1 MSRRIRRRFT
11 TSMATWIA
19 ALVLTGA
26 GASMA
31 RADVSDLMGMDART
45 RGMGMATLTLC
56 EDYTAAVCNPAAGA
70 LATRISVGLGYS
82 FSLANLKLNG
92 AMNEVLDIR
101 GVPVGFNAP
110 FALGKKMRA
119 AVSLMAYLPDQFLA
133 RVQLVPA
140 YEPRFVL
147 LDNRPHRVVVNLA
160 LSFSPRKWISLG
172 LGATLLANAAG
183 NGITF
188 NVGVKGGKKVGETAI
203 DLVLPIKV
211 APLVGVLIKPM
222 PWLRFGA
229 FYRGAIDLGVALD
242 IVANVDVAGI
252 VTGDAII
259 TLRAVNYYTPHRVEL
274 GVSVDPHPAFT
285 LAAGVAFEMWSL
297 YSGGVADVRI
307 LVDLGLN
314 PPMAQAF
321 WPPDNFQNVVSPRV
335 GAEYRHDF
343 AQNKYR
349 FSARAGYVYA
359 PTPVPAQVGL
369 PSLVDNNRHV
379 LAAGLGFRVNRV
391 AGWYPYPVTLDLG
404 FQYHALAER
413 QTVRNLLSDP
423 MGGGLR
429 SSGSLISLAA
439 SVKLEY

>member
-1 MSRRIRRRFT
+1 MRRL
-11 TSMATWIA
+11 ATLA
-19 ALVLTGA
+19 VALVLCVGA
-26 GASMA
+26 ARGA

-70 LATRISVGLGYS
+70 MATGISVGIGYS
-82 FSLANLKLNG
+82 FSKANLTING
-92 AMNEVLDIR
+92 AVSEVLDIR
-101 GVPVGFNAP
+101 GVPMGFNAP
-110 FALGKKMRA
+110 FALGKKVRA

-133 RVQLVPA
+133 RVQLIPA

-147 LDNRPHRVVVNLA
+147 LDNRPHRVVVNMA
-160 LSFSPRKWISLG
+160 LSVAPLKWLSVG

-203 DLVLPIKV
+203 DLVLPIKL
-211 APLVGVLIKPM
+211 APLAGLLVKPL
-222 PWLRFGA
+222 PWLRFGV
-229 FYRGAIDLGVALD
+229 FYRGAIDLAVALD

-259 TLRAVNYYTPHRVEL
+259 TLRAVNYYTPHRVEV
-274 GVSVDPHPAFT
+274 GVSVDPHPRFT
-285 LAAGVAFEMWSL
+285 LAAGVAYEMWSL
-297 YSGGVADVRI
+297 YSGGVPDVRI

-321 WPPDNFQNVVSPRV
+321 WPPDNFQDVVSPRV

-343 AQNKYR
+343 AKKRYR

-359 PTPVPAQVGL
+359 PTPVPAQIGL

-379 LAAGLGFRVNRV
+379 LAAGLGLRIDRV
-391 AGWYPYPVTLDLG
+391 AGWYPYPVSLDLG
-404 FQYHALAER
+404 FQYHVLAER
-413 QTVRNLLSDP
+413 STVKNLLSDP

-429 SSGSLISLAA
+429 SRGSLISMAV
-439 SVKLEY
+439 SVKLDY

>member
-1 MSRRIRRRFT
+1 VRRL
-11 TSMATWIA
+11 ATLA
-19 ALVLTGA
+19 VALVLGVGA
-26 GASMA
+26 ARGA
-31 RADVSDLMGMDART
+31 RADVSDLMGMDARA

-70 LATRISVGLGYS
+70 MATRISVGVGYS
-82 FSLANLKLNG
+82 YSLANLKLNG
-92 AMNEVLDIR
+92 AVNEVLDIR

-110 FALGKKMRA
+110 FALGKKVRA

-147 LDNRPHRVVVNLA
+147 LDNRPHRVVMNLA
-160 LSFSPRKWISLG
+160 LSVRPWRWLSVG

-203 DLVLPIKV
+203 DLVLPIKI
-211 APLVGVLIKPM
+211 APLAGLLVKPL
-222 PWLRFGA
+222 PWLRFGV

-259 TLRAVNYYTPHRVEL
+259 TLRAVNYYTPHRVEV
-274 GVSVDPHPAFT
+274 GVSVDPHPRFT
-285 LAAGVAFEMWSL
+285 LAAGVAYEMWSL
-297 YSGGVADVRI
+297 YTGGVPDVRI

-314 PPMAQAF
+314 PPMVQAF
-321 WPPDNFQNVVSPRV
+321 WPPDNFGDVVSPRV

-343 AQNKYR
+343 AKKRYR

-369 PSLVDNNRHV
+369 PSLVDNHRHV
-379 LAAGLGFRVNRV
+379 LAAGVGFRVGRV
-391 AGWYPYPVTLDLG
+391 ARWYPYAVTLDLG
-404 FQYHALAER
+404 FQYHLLAER
-413 QTVRNLLSDP
+413 RTVRNLLSDP
-423 MGGGLR
+423 MAGGLR
-429 SSGSLISLAA
+429 SNGSLISLAA

>member
-1 MSRRIRRRFT
+1 M
-11 TSMATWIA
+11 
-19 ALVLTGA
+19 
-26 GASMA
+26 
-31 RADVSDLMGMDART
+31 
-45 RGMGMATLTLC
+45 
-56 EDYTAAVCNPAAGA
+56 
-70 LATRISVGLGYS
+70 
-82 FSLANLKLNG
+82 
-92 AMNEVLDIR
+92 
-101 GVPVGFNAP
+101 
-110 FALGKKMRA
+110 
-119 AVSLMAYLPDQFLA
+119 
-133 RVQLVPA
+133 
-140 YEPRFVL
+140 
-147 LDNRPHRVVVNLA
+147 A
-160 LSFSPRKWISLG
+160 LSFAPRPWISFG

-211 APLVGVLIKPM
+211 SPLVGLLIKPL

-259 TLRAVNYYTPHRVEL
+259 TLRAVNYYTPHRVDL
-274 GVSVDPHPAFT
+274 GVSVDPHPRFT
-285 LAAGVAFEMWSL
+285 LAAGVSVEMWSL
-297 YSGGVADVRI
+297 YKGGVPDVRI

-343 AQNKYR
+343 SKKRYR

-359 PTPVPAQVGL
+359 PTPVPAQIGL

-379 LAAGLGFRVNRV
+379 LAAGVGFRVGRV

-404 FQYHALAER
+404 FQYHVLAER

>member
-1 MSRRIRRRFT
+1 MRRFSAT
-11 TSMATWIA
+11 TSVVLGFAL
-19 ALVLTGA
+19 ALVVGA
-26 GASMA
+26 APA
-31 RADVSDLMGMDART
+31 RADVSDLLGMDART

-56 EDYTAAVCNPAAGA
+56 EDYTAAACNPAAGA
-70 LATRISVGLGYS
+70 MASGISVGLGYS
-82 FSLANLKLNG
+82 FSKANLTING
-92 AMNEVLDIR
+92 SPSEVLDIR
-101 GVPVGFNAP
+101 GVPLGFNAP
-110 FALGKKMRA
+110 FSLGKSVRA

-147 LDNRPHRVVVNLA
+147 LDNRPHRVVVNMS
-160 LSFSPRKWISLG
+160 LSLRPWKWLSVG
-172 LGATLLANAAG
+172 LGATLLADAAG

-203 DLVLPIKV
+203 DLVLPIKL
-211 APLVGVLIKPM
+211 APLVGLLVKPL

-259 TLRAVNYYTPHRVEL
+259 TLRAVNYYTPHRLEV
-274 GVSVDPHPAFT
+274 GMSVDPHPRFT
-285 LAAGVAFEMWSL
+285 LAAGVALEMWSL
-297 YSGGVADVRI
+297 YSGGVPDVRI

-321 WPPDNFQNVVSPRV
+321 WPPDNFQNVISPRL

-343 AQNKYR
+343 AKGRYR
-349 FSARAGYVYA
+349 LAARAGYVYA

-379 LAAGLGFRVNRV
+379 LAAGLGFRVARV
-391 AGWYPYPVTLDLG
+391 AGWYPYPVSLDLG
-404 FQYHALAER
+404 FQYHVLAER
-413 QTVRNLLSDP
+413 STVRNLLSDP
-423 MGGGLR
+423 MAGGLR
-429 SSGSLISLAA
+429 SAGSLISLAA

>member
-1 MSRRIRRRFT
+1 MRRLFFLT
-11 TSMATWIA
+11 VACLLWLSA
-19 ALVLTGA
+19 APA
-26 GASMA
+26 A
-31 RADVSDLMGMDART
+31 RGDVSDLMGMDART

-70 LATRISVGLGYS
+70 MAKRISVGLGYS
-82 FSLANLKLNG
+82 FSMANLKLNG
-92 AMNEVLDIR
+92 AVNEVLDIR

-110 FALGKKMRA
+110 FGLGKKLRA

-160 LSFSPRKWISLG
+160 LSVAPWKWLSIG
-172 LGATLLANAAG
+172 LGATLLANASG
-183 NGITF
+183 NGINF
-188 NVGVKGGKKVGETAI
+188 NVGVKGGKKVGETSI
-203 DLVLPIKV
+203 DLVLPIKL
-211 APLVGVLIKPM
+211 APLAGLLIKPL

-259 TLRAVNYYTPHRVEL
+259 TLRAVNYYTPHRIEV
-274 GVSVDPHPAFT
+274 GVSVDPHPRFT

-297 YSGGVADVRI
+297 YKGGVPDVRI

-321 WPPDNFQNVVSPRV
+321 WPPDNFQNVVSPRL

-343 AQNKYR
+343 SKKKYR

-359 PTPVPAQVGL
+359 PTPVPAQIGL

-379 LAAGLGFRVNRV
+379 LAAGLGFRVARV
-391 AGWYPYPVTLDLG
+391 AGWYPYPVSVDVG
-404 FQYHALAER
+404 FQYHVLAER
-413 QTVRNLLSDP
+413 RTVRNLLSDP
-423 MGGGLR
+423 MQGGLR
-429 SSGSLISLAA
+429 SEGSLISLAA